1 MNVPEWMYVGDIVNQ
16 LEMELIIGNGSAAAG
31 HRLIEDIARRVSEAR
46 RKHPVFAEG
55 KYHALGVIGEEYQ
68 EVVQAVEK
76 ETPDRVYQELLDLI
90 TTSIRAANGEHEVG
104 HGPADV
110 RQVKI
115 WLMIVS
121 SKNSCMCAP
130 ARNSTSAFCGN
141 RTTWR
146 PWAWTARS

>member
-68 EVVQAVEK
+68 EVVQAVEN
-76 ETPDRVYQELLDLI
+76 RVYQELLDLI

-110 RQVKI
+110 
-115 WLMIVS
+115 
-121 SKNSCMCAP
+121 
-130 ARNSTSAFCGN
+130 
-141 RTTWR
+141 
-146 PWAWTARS
+146 

>member
-46 RKHPVFAEG
+46 RKHPDRYQYYTRAEMG

-110 RQVKI
+110 
-115 WLMIVS
+115 
-121 SKNSCMCAP
+121 
-130 ARNSTSAFCGN
+130 
-141 RTTWR
+141 
-146 PWAWTARS
+146 

>member
-55 KYHALGVIGEEYQ
+55 KYHALGVIGAEYQ
-68 EVVQAVEK
+68 EVAQAVEK

-110 RQVKI
+110 
-115 WLMIVS
+115 
-121 SKNSCMCAP
+121 
-130 ARNSTSAFCGN
+130 
-141 RTTWR
+141 
-146 PWAWTARS
+146 

>member
-1 MNVPEWMYVGDIVNQ
+1 MHNIDITI
-16 LEMELIIGNGSAAAG
+16 LGEKALAALMQ
-31 HRLIEDIARRVSEAR
+31 RLSEAR
-46 RKHPVFAEG
+46 GKHPVFAEG

-110 RQVKI
+110 
-115 WLMIVS
+115 
-121 SKNSCMCAP
+121 
-130 ARNSTSAFCGN
+130 
-141 RTTWR
+141 
-146 PWAWTARS
+146 

>member
-46 RKHPVFAEG
+46 RKHPVIAEG

-110 RQVKI
+110 
-115 WLMIVS
+115 
-121 SKNSCMCAP
+121 
-130 ARNSTSAFCGN
+130 
-141 RTTWR
+141 
-146 PWAWTARS
+146 

>member
-31 HRLIEDIARRVSEAR
+31 HRLIEDIARRVSDAR
-46 RKHPVFAEG
+46 RKPPVFAAG
-55 KYHALGVIGEEYQ
+55 TYLALGVIGEEYQ

-110 RQVKI
+110 
-115 WLMIVS
+115 
-121 SKNSCMCAP
+121 
-130 ARNSTSAFCGN
+130 
-141 RTTWR
+141 
-146 PWAWTARS
+146 